1 MTISQEAMEWLR
13 AHSGEYAK
21 EIVAGIASMQE
32 TISIAISVAASA
44 PELNPCN
51 YNHDDVCKLNTAMC
65 EIYSILSED
74 APYIDLYTPPD
85 EAA

>member
-1 MTISQEAMEWLR
+1 MTISPEAMEWLS

-21 EIVAGIASMQE
+21 EIVAGISSMQE
-32 TISIAISVAASA
+32 TISIAISVVKAA

-51 YNHDDVCKLNTAMC
+51 YNHDDVCELNTAMI
-65 EIYSILSED
+65 EVYTILSED
-74 APYIDLYTPPD
+74 SPSVDLSNAHD